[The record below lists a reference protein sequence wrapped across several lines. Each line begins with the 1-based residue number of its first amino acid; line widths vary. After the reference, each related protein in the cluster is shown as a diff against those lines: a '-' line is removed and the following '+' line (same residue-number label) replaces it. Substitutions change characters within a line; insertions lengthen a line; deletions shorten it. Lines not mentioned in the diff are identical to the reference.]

1 MKLVDATVTLPS
13 GISVESYGVFLWS
26 ETSQVGETSHLSQI
40 IFILGLHEKNI
51 LLSEI
56 LFILV
61 TLHAYF

>member
-1 MKLVDATVTLPS
+1 MKLVDATVTSPS

-40 IFILGLHEKNI
+40 IFILGLHEKNVP
-51 LLSEI
+51 LSEI

-61 TLHAYF
+61 TLYAYL

>member
-1 MKLVDATVTLPS
+1 MKLVDATETSPS
-13 GISVESYGVFLWS
+13 GISVESDGVFLWS
-26 ETSQVGETSHLSQI
+26 ETSQVGETSYLSQI